1 MLLPFR
7 RCYNDSATD
16 AAIIVP
22 IGLVL
27 GDVEVLQVRVRDPD
41 GILPPVVTEGF
52 QVAVVIVLTVLF
64 EVDNGS
70 FLSYFFFHPERVTV
84 VGIHTMCR
92 SSCFFSPKTPRLY
105 YSFLTF

>member
-41 GILPPVVTEGF
+41 GILGPMVCQGLKVP
-52 QVAVVIVLTVLF
+52 VIVMMAVLLKM
-64 EVDNGS
+64 DDGS
-70 FLSYFFFHPERVTV
+70 FLFLLWFHPYHE
-84 VGIHTMCR
+84 
-92 SSCFFSPKTPRLY
+92 F
-105 YSFLTF
+105 

>member
-27 GDVEVLQVRVRDPD
+27 GDVEVTGDGREAERCNRCRTNGQIPTLYPPQSPIPQKSFGDKYVRLPEVESGRPLHGRD
-41 GILPPVVTEGF
+41 E
-52 QVAVVIVLTVLF
+52 VL
-64 EVDNGS
+64 
-70 FLSYFFFHPERVTV
+70 
-84 VGIHTMCR
+84 VGKHN
-92 SSCFFSPKTPRLY
+92 P
-105 YSFLTF
+105 